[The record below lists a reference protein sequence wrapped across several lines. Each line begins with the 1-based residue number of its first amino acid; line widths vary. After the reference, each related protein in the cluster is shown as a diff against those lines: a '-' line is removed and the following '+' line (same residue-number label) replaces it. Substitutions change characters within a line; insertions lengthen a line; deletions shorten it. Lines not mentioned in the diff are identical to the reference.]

1 MELYASYR
9 DSFRN
14 CSTFVYV
21 GTEKEVED
29 EWNKRDRRKKELE
42 QKGFHGYALT
52 PMREENFGAFEFGK
66 AFSGFGFMTSMDK
79 FTYNYYITLH

>member
-42 QKGFHGYALT
+42 QKGFHGYAR
-52 PMREENFGAFEFGK
+52 RELRGIRIWKGVFWIRVYDING
-66 AFSGFGFMTSMDK
+66 
-79 FTYNYYITLH
+79 